1 MKRLLLYA
9 LMIGV
14 VWAVPTEKADVAKL
28 RPVEVIAIYKSGDEV
43 LLMTDTEDAGAGRTA
58 AEALKNMRSTSPAII
73 YLDTAE
79 YLLVEAAAA
88 GEAEALRKELKETV
102 RLCGVAGQID
112 LKDAA
117 QYLPVHGDLPS
128 LRSWKA
134 GDFLPVLHEEN
145 DRLKISQNSEKS
157 T

>member
-9 LMIGV
+9 LIIGV

-43 LLMTDTEDAGAGRTA
+43 LMMTDTEDVGTGRTA
-58 AEALKNMRSTSPAII
+58 EEALKNMRSTSPAVI

-79 YLLVEAAAA
+79 YLLVENTAV
-88 GEAEALRKELKETV
+88 GEVEALRSELKAAV
-102 RLCGVAGQID
+102 RLCGVPGPMD
-112 LKDAA
+112 LKNAA
-117 QYLPVHGDLPS
+117 QYLPVHGDLPA
-128 LRSWKA
+128 LRNWRT
-134 GDFLPVLHEEN
+134 GDLLPVLYEEN
-145 DRLKISQNSEKS
+145 DRLKISQNNEKG